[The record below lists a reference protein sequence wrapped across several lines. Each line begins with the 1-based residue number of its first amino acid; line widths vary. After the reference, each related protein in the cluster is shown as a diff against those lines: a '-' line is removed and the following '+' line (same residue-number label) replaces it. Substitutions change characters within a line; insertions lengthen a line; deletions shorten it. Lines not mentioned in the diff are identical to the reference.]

1 MPAEIFFLHVIIQ
14 ITSKLLTLLDWRVS
28 LQTRRTFSTPFTSAD
43 PEMPQW
49 NRKTELKPKSSHG
62 HLFASQPICAHLAV
76 LEQESELLSHMPTLC
91 SPALLLFPL
100 IPPVNLVLHQLVI
113 THHNSPSTMPLRT
126 NHAPTFQSL
135 WRLPLQCLATNLST
149 CRRPPFK
156 SQTKV
161 EQAWPVVTHI
171 LWSMCLV
178 KGRILCTQRPCTC
191 KTCESIHPS
200 MPADFVLSANPFLC
214 HFSYICKTLFLC
226 PSQLISLP
234 PGLSSPSHH
243 SHAHSCLPVSSF
255 FSFSTLSSSIS
266 LHLVSFQRPWAYS
279 SISHSC
285 LWRWRLR
292 EGKSS
297 PLWNM
302 EAIITRLA
310 SVPEVWR
317 CRGVKSVK
325 LFKHKF

>member
-1 MPAEIFFLHVIIQ
+1 MPCTLWLDDACWDFFLHVIIQ

-113 THHNSPSTMPLRT
+113 TRHNSPSTMPLRT

-178 KGRILCTQRPCTC
+178 KEEFYAPKDHVRARLVKAFIHRCLLTSFCLPIL
-191 KTCESIHPS
+191 SSVI
-200 MPADFVLSANPFLC
+200 F
-214 HFSYICKTLFLC
+214 
-226 PSQLISLP
+226 LISVRL
-234 PGLSSPSHH
+234 
-243 SHAHSCLPVSSF
+243 
-255 FSFSTLSSSIS
+255 SFSVL
-266 LHLVSFQRPWAYS
+266 P
-279 SISHSC
+279 
-285 LWRWRLR
+285 
-292 EGKSS
+292 
-297 PLWNM
+297 N
-302 EAIITRLA
+302 
-310 SVPEVWR
+310 
-317 CRGVKSVK
+317 
-325 LFKHKF
+325 